1 MKALGSTK
9 TIQRAAVASVPF
21 LLLLLVVFAFL
32 ASNPATDPGIL
43 RPTPVRGGVADLSGR
58 RGAIAE
64 LKGDWAM
71 WWKRF
76 VTETGEAA
84 PDAYGVLPGTWRGF
98 GVRDRL
104 GYASFGLRLVG
115 LDPALSYG
123 FRVGHTLSACEVLVN
138 GRLLAAIG
146 TPGADR
152 ERERPRWDSIV
163 VPFAPNADGTA
174 EIVLRVSNHRDRFGG
189 SNASLLVGEA
199 ALLHKMQDV
208 GRLTAGFTFAMLGIM
223 GLFFLALFAFRKKDV
238 PFFWFGSLC
247 MTVAIRTLCYDEF
260 VLSLLIPS
268 LPWSVFFRLG
278 YLTFPLAIGFFIGFL
293 RALYPNLLSRRARN
307 ATAIVF
313 GVYAAIIVGAPTF
326 VAAILLLPF
335 QILGLAAV
343 GLGCAV
349 IVRAV
354 SRREE
359 GAFWMLAGFSSAA
372 LAFVYD
378 VLVSMWVI
386 SGFSV
391 SHLGMS
397 VCLFCLA
404 LMVIERY
411 SVSFKKEQQVS
422 RQLQVVNRS
431 LTRFV
436 PHEFLAYLKKE
447 SIVEVGPGDNV
458 DVDMAVLA
466 ADIRSFTSLAERMSP
481 TEVFRFLNEY
491 LELVGPI
498 IRFHGGFIARYVGDG
513 FLALFPNG
521 AEPALRAAI
530 QMQSAVSA
538 RNRNESDKSPISI
551 GIGLDVGKITLGT
564 IGDRNRMDGAVLSS
578 CVKSAEQL
586 EQATKYYKSRI
597 LVNEAIFASLSDPQ
611 AYFLR
616 PVDRIGA
623 DDRGSFLFEVYN
635 NDPEELRDLKW
646 KTQGA
651 LERGLFA
658 FFAGKTTE
666 AAQHLSSVLVQN
678 PNDPVASLFLS
689 RV

>member
-1 MKALGSTK
+1 
-9 TIQRAAVASVPF
+9 
-21 LLLLLVVFAFL
+21 VFAFFGVE
-32 ASNPATDPGIL
+32 PGDRPGIL

-58 RGAIAE
+58 RGGAIAE
-64 LKGDWAM
+64 LKGDWANGGGNV
-71 WWKRF
+71 RDRD
-76 VTETGEAA
+76 GEAA
-84 PDAYGVLPGTWRGF
+84 PTRTVYCPARAGVSAYEIGLGT
-98 GVRDRL
+98 RL
-104 GYASFGLRLVG
+104 LASARRARSRPFLRL
-115 LDPALSYG
+115 
-123 FRVGHTLSACEVLVN
+123 RVGHTLSACEVLVN

-597 LVNEAIFASLSDPQ
+597 WLT
-611 AYFLR
+611 R
-616 PVDRIGA
+616 
-623 DDRGSFLFEVYN
+623 
-635 NDPEELRDLKW
+635 
-646 KTQGA
+646 
-651 LERGLFA
+651 
-658 FFAGKTTE
+658 
-666 AAQHLSSVLVQN
+666 LSSLPCPIRRPIFCDGR
-678 PNDPVASLFLS
+678 PNRS
-689 RV
+689 